1 MNIFMDI
8 FARIAE
14 KIIEEQET
22 IIGPVALEQARKV
35 QGLKVDWVKHEVM
48 VEGDKKSILE
58 NLVKQYEMLFGRA
71 SVEVCKDAVR
81 DLLPKVPQKQR
92 PQLLQ

>member
-1 MNIFMDI
+1 MDI

-14 KIIEEQET
+14 KIIEEQEN

-35 QGLKVDWVKHEVM
+35 QGLRLDWEKHEVM

-58 NLVKQYEMLFGRA
+58 NLVRQYETLFGRA
-71 SVEVCKDAVR
+71 SVEVCKDAARAMIPQV
-81 DLLPKVPQKQR
+81 PKDQIPAI
-92 PQLLQ
+92 LS